1 MDSLTRLTIGT
12 LVAATVG
19 LVSSP
24 LGHADHNDPLT
35 PLTPGETQYL
45 DQLHKVFA
53 AKHDPV
59 AFRSDGE
66 LLTLGEFA
74 CDKAKAGQIGQGA
87 TFQTPAVTQLALI
100 YLCP

>member
-1 MDSLTRLTIGT
+1 MDNLTRLTIGA
-12 LVAATVG
+12 LVAAAIG

-24 LGHADHNDPLT
+24 LGHADHEGPLT

-53 AKHDPV
+53 AQHDPV

-66 LLTLGEFA
+66 LLTLWEFA
-74 CDKAKAGQIGQGA
+74 CDKAKTGQIGQGA